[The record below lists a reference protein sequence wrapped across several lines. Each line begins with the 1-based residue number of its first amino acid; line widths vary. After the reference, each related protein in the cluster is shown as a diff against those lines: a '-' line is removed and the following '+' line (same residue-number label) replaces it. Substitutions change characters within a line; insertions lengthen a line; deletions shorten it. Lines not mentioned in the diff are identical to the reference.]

1 MKNETKRDKGLMI
14 VSTAIILVG
23 MITLFLESTYGIITT
38 ISGVGMF
45 LMGYLT
51 KSTSEKME

>member
-38 ISGVGMF
+38 ISGGGMF

-51 KSTSEKME
+51 KSTSEKIE